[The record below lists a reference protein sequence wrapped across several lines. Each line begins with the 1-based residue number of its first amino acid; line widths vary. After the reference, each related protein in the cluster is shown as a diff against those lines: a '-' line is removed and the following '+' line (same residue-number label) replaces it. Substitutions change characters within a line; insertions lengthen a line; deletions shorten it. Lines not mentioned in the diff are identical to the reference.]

1 MNMNPTQK
9 LNVYSQNGRAGS
21 RPLHNSKKPCT
32 GCVQGFGVRRIILQ
46 GPGNY
51 FFAANTLPACDFAR
65 EAAFLCTTPDFTA
78 LSIAET

>member
-1 MNMNPTQK
+1 MNMNPTRK
-9 LNVYSQNGRAGS
+9 LNVYSQNPS
-21 RPLHNSKKPCT
+21 RLLTRRKKQKTLYGLRT
-32 GCVQGFGVRRIILQ
+32 GFWIRRVNLQ
-46 GPGNY
+46 GSENY